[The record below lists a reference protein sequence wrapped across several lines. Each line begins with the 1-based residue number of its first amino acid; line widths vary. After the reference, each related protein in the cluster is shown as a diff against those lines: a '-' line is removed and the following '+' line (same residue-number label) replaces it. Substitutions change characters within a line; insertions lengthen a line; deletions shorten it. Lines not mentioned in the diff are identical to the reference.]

1 MQNNRFYITT
11 AIPYVNAQPHIGFAL
26 ELVQA
31 DALARYH
38 RMLGEDV
45 RLVNGSDENALK
57 NVQAAEKAG
66 VSVQAFVDEHAQRFQ
81 GLSDVRVLNISN
93 DDFIRTTE
101 ERHVRGA
108 QKLWAACK
116 KEDIYK
122 KTYDGLY
129 CVGCEEFKTPKE
141 LIDGLCPEHRVAPER
156 VAEENYFF
164 RLSHYQNALLEL
176 IESGALTITPSTRK
190 NEVLSFI
197 REGLEDFS
205 ISRSVARAKGWG
217 IDVPGDSSQK
227 MYVWFDA
234 LTNYITAL
242 GYADNAELFQR
253 YWLEN
258 DQRVHLV
265 GKGITRFHAIYW
277 PAMLLSAGLPVPS
290 TILVHG
296 YVTVDGEKISK
307 SLGNGIDPYAAVEQ
321 YRTDVVR
328 YFLLREIPSGED
340 GDFSFEKLKARY
352 AGDLAN
358 GLGNLVQRT
367 AVLAQTK
374 IGDSFMWDLAGERRS
389 EHWHFVHADENYHAA
404 FQEFRLHDAVADVW
418 KKIATVNQYINEEKP
433 WALEAGERQRDI
445 LLHMI
450 GMVAHIAWLL
460 QPLMPETAQNI
471 FALFGIESTKELIP
485 GTELRIEKGEGLFP
499 RLQRA
504 MLNRPRCR

>member
-26 ELVQA
+26 ELIQA
-31 DALARYH
+31 DAIARYR
-38 RMLGEDV
+38 RMLGDDV
-45 RLVNGSDENALK
+45 RYVNGSDENALK
-57 NVQAAEKAG
+57 NVRAAEKAG
-66 VSVQAFVDEHAQRFQ
+66 VSVQDFVDEHAKRFQ
-81 GLSDVRVLNISN
+81 ELSDPQVLNISN

-108 QKLWAACK
+108 QKLWGACK
-116 KEDIYK
+116 AEDIYK
-122 KTYDGLY
+122 KTYEGLY

-141 LIDGLCPEHRVAPER
+141 LVDGLCPEHKTAPES
-156 VAEENYFF
+156 VSEENYFF
-164 RLSHYQNALLEL
+164 KLSNYGTQLLEL
-176 IESGALTITPSTRK
+176 IESGKLAILPNSRK
-190 NEVLSFI
+190 NEITSFI
-197 REGLEDFS
+197 REGLVDFS

-217 IDVPGDSSQK
+217 IDVPGDPSQK

-242 GYADNAELFQR
+242 GYADDAELFQH
-253 YWLEN
+253 YWKEN

-265 GKGITRFHAIYW
+265 GKGVTRFHAVYW
-277 PAMLLSAGLPVPS
+277 PATLLSAGLPIPS
-290 TILVHG
+290 TLLVHG

-367 AVLAQTK
+367 LVLAQTK
-374 IGDSFMWDLAGERRS
+374 IGDTFTWDLPEDHRS
-389 EHWHFVHADENYHAA
+389 EHWKLVHADEEYHAA

-433 WALEAGERQRDI
+433 WALQNTEEQRKV
-445 LLHMI
+445 LLQATGMI
-450 GMVAHIAWLL
+450 VHITWLL
-460 QPLMPETAQNI
+460 QPFMPETAQSI
-471 FALFGIESTKELIP
+471 FKLFGIEPIKEL
-485 GTELRIEKGEGLFP
+485 TSDTVLHIEKGEGLFP
-499 RLQRA
+499 RLS
-504 MLNRPRCR
+504 

>member
-38 RMLGEDV
+38 RMLGDDV
-45 RLVNGSDENALK
+45 RFLNGSDENALK

-66 VSVQAFVDEHAQRFQ
+66 VSVQDFVDEHAQRFQ
-81 GLSDVRVLNISN
+81 GLSDPQVLNISN

-108 QKLWAACK
+108 QKLWSACK
-116 KEDIYK
+116 PEDIYT

-129 CVGCEEFKTPKE
+129 CVGCEEFKAPKE
-141 LIDGLCPEHRVAPER
+141 LVDGLCPEHKTAPER

-164 RLSHYQNALLEL
+164 KLSNYQSKLLEL
-176 IESGALTITPSTRK
+176 IESGAITITPSTRK

-217 IDVPGDSSQK
+217 IDVPGDPNQK

-242 GYADNAELFQR
+242 GYADDAELFQR

-258 DQRVHLV
+258 NQRIHLV

-307 SLGNGIDPYAAVEQ
+307 SSGNGIDPYTAVAQ

-340 GDFSFEKLKARY
+340 GDFSFEKLKTRY
-352 AGDLAN
+352 TGDLAN

-374 IGDSFMWDLAGERRS
+374 ISTSFTWDLESSERS
-389 EHWHFVHADENYHAA
+389 AQWQLVHADEEYHAA
-404 FQEFRLHDAVADVW
+404 MNDFRLHDAIADVW
-418 KKIATVNQYINEEKP
+418 KKIATVNQYINDEKP
-433 WALEAGERQRDI
+433 WALESGGQQRGI

-450 GMVAHIAWLL
+450 GMVLHIAWLL
-460 QPLMPETAQNI
+460 QPSMPETAQKI
-471 FALFGIESTKELIP
+471 FASFGVAPTKELTS
-485 GTELRIEKGEGLFP
+485 GTVLRIEKGEGLFP
-499 RLQRA
+499 RL
-504 MLNRPRCR
+504 